1 MADALKRQLGLGLLT
16 AYGVGIMVGAGI
28 YVLVGVAAGEAGIW
42 APLSFLLAAIVA
54 VPTALS
60 FSELSARIPEAAG
73 DSAYVELGLGQHW
86 LALIVGAINVIAGTV
101 ASAAVLRGGVGYL
114 TSVVP
119 VSFEVAVIG
128 LGVVLTL
135 IAIIGVLESLTFAAI
150 LTVVEVIGLMIII
163 WVGFG
168 ADPVADW
175 LSPPPP
181 AWSGIAAASVFAF
194 FAFVGFDDLV
204 NMAEE
209 ARKPERNMPRAI
221 LISLA
226 ITTLLYMLVSMA
238 AVRTVPQELLATSER
253 PLALVWET
261 ATGKSAT
268 FLAVIAVA
276 AALNGVL
283 AQIVMA
289 SRVLFGLGRRS
300 PSLAIFHH
308 THPRFGTPVLGS
320 LVIGVVVILSALTLP
335 VAALAE
341 LTTLALL
348 VVFAIVNAALIGLKR
363 RSADSPFDVPIA
375 VPWFGV
381 FACIGALAAALAA
394 GL

>member
-1 MADALKRQLGLGLLT
+1 MPDTLKRQLGLGLLT

-28 YVLVGVAAGEAGIW
+28 YVLVGVAAGEAGVW

-73 DSAYVELGLGQHW
+73 DSAYVEMGLGQHW

-114 TSVVP
+114 TSIVP

-128 LGVVLTL
+128 LGVALTL

-150 LTVVEVIGLMIII
+150 LTVVEVIGLLIII

-168 ADPVADW
+168 AVPVADW
-175 LSPPPP
+175 VSPPAPE
-181 AWSGIAAASVFAF
+181 WSGIAAATVFAF
-194 FAFVGFDDLV
+194 FAFIGFDDLV

-209 ARKPERNMPRAI
+209 ARAPERNMPRAI
-221 LISLA
+221 LISLG

-238 AVRTVPQELLATSER
+238 AVRTVPQDLLANSER

-268 FLAVIAVA
+268 FLAAIAVA

-300 PSLAIFHH
+300 PRLAIFHH
-308 THPRFGTPVLGS
+308 SHPRFGTPVLGS
-320 LVIGVVVILSALTLP
+320 VVIGVVVIISALTLP

-341 LTTLALL
+341 ITTMALL
-348 VVFAIVNAALIGLKR
+348 VVFAIVNSALIGLKR
-363 RSADSPFDVPIA
+363 SKAVSPFDVHIA
-375 VPWFGV
+375 VPWFGL
-381 FACIGALAAALAA
+381 FACIGALVAAVA
-394 GL
+394 GGL